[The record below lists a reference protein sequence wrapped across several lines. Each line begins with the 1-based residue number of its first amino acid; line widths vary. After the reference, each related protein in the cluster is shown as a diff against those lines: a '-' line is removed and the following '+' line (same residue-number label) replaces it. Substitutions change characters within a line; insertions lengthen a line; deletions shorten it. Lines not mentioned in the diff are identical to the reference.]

1 MKINFA
7 YLAGGKLHLQLYGAP
22 VRIIKSEFG
31 QSVRERMR
39 QIERRN
45 FLRNKSTMANF
56 MPPQMM
62 RTAEQQDEADTPIN
76 IISIC
81 RGTAGKLFYALEVG
95 QVSGIFSLDEERI
108 KEQRLYH
115 GSDFAV
121 QYLDIH
127 PEKNLIACA
136 IMYQNGSANLGQM
149 PLNGSRPRN
158 ITEGDSLD
166 IAPKWIPGTEKA
178 LVYQSA
184 GLGRNASGFV
194 AERSPFRI
202 EKLDFNSE
210 EVVTLVEDPNF
221 DLLGPQMTAD
231 GTLYYIKRPY
241 RPLQQQFSV
250 LDIIKQILLIPFR
263 LLYAIFQWLN
273 FFTMYYTGKP
283 LQGAGNPI
291 SVDKK
296 QQMKVWG
303 EQIDLEKIANS

>member
-1 MKINFA
+1 
-7 YLAGGKLHLQLYGAP
+7 LALGHEAPLLRARGA
-22 VRIIKSEFG
+22 
-31 QSVRERMR
+31 
-39 QIERRN
+39 
-45 FLRNKSTMANF
+45 
-56 MPPQMM
+56 
-62 RTAEQQDEADTPIN
+62 D
-76 IISIC
+76 
-81 RGTAGKLFYALEVG
+81 
-95 QVSGIFSLDEERI
+95 
-108 KEQRLYH
+108 

-136 IMYQNGSANLGQM
+136 IIYQNGSANLAQM

-210 EVVTLVEDPNF
+210 EVVTLVEDPNL
-221 DLLGPQMTAD
+221 DLLGPQMNAD

-241 RPLQQQFSV
+241 RSLQQQFSV

-303 EQIDLEKIANS
+303 EQIDLEKIANSKNAEDKDAPALVPRSWELVRQGNNSAPEVVAKGVLAFDLRADGSIIYSNGSAVYALHNDGSSQRLAVDKFISQVTILDS